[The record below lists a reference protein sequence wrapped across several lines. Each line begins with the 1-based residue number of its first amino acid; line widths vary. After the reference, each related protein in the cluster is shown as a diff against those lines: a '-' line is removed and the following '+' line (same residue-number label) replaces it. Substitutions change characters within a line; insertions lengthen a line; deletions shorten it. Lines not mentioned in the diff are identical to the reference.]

1 MVGHIFE
8 RNDSVE
14 LLNDFRRE
22 SFRQT
27 PGLVQF
33 RLKVFHNDKIL
44 WEFQGSRDSIVS
56 GSDQP
61 LSESVRE
68 ALDMS
73 GATELKTS
81 FSGEEKKLSS
91 PDWKDWFLRKT
102 SLDEKRQK
110 YLVPDTNFIYR
121 HYSSKVL
128 ARHLGSTF
136 SDCIFLLPNL
146 VVLEI
151 ERRGNQ
157 SSQRNSD
164 KGKDKRTSFYATKEI
179 YFLRQKTKFSML
191 PVLNASLMSS
201 FSEKAGRGLVDMW
214 IRREVHDAIEKGY
227 YDFEGVVFLTCDL
240 MNALAAEAEGLETCY
255 FSRMPQ
261 DSFFV
266 QDLEQL
272 FDLLLATAIVYE
284 KIRVD
289 VILKGD
295 VVGYSYVFEGVW
307 NGKTTSQW
315 YSDCVK
321 VTLIKN
327 P

>member
-1 MVGHIFE
+1 LVGHVFE
-8 RNDSVE
+8 HNELVE
-14 LLNDFRRE
+14 LLNEFRLT
-22 SFRQT
+22 SFRT
-27 PGLVQF
+27 APGLVQF
-33 RLKVFHNDKIL
+33 RLKVFHNNKIL
-44 WEFQGSRDSIVS
+44 WEYQGSTDSIVS

-81 FSGEEKKLSS
+81 FPGEEKKLSS
-91 PDWKDWFLRKT
+91 SDWNEWFLRKT
-102 SLDEKRQK
+102 SLDEKGHK

-128 ARHLGSTF
+128 ARHLDSAF
-136 SDCIFLLPNL
+136 SDCLFLLPNL

-157 SSQRNSD
+157 SSQRSKD
-164 KGKDKRTSFYATKEI
+164 KGKDKRTSFYATSEI
-179 YFLRQKTKFSML
+179 YFLRQKTKFLML
-191 PVLNASLMSS
+191 PVLSASLMSS

-214 IRREVHDAIEKGY
+214 IRREVHDAIDKRY
-227 YDFEGVVFLTCDL
+227 YHYETVVFLTCDL

-272 FDLLLATAIVYE
+272 SDLLLATAIVHE

-289 VILKGD
+289 VIVKED
-295 VVGYSYVFEGVW
+295 IVAYSYVFEGVW
-307 NGKTTSQW
+307 SGKTTSQW